1 MLFFFFWFTCFTCF
15 AFFRSFR
22 FFFFILIIINII
34 SEKISSEFAKVIS
47 EWFEEADNE
56 IEYFRNELDQL
67 SKEVV
72 CLQEHL
78 DDISN

>member
-1 MLFFFFWFTCFTCF
+1 M
-15 AFFRSFR
+15 
-22 FFFFILIIINII
+22 IIDCGNNDYRNVAIESDYIDII
-34 SEKISSEFAKVIS
+34 SEKISPEFAKVIS

-56 IEYFRNELDQL
+56 IEYLRNELDQL

-78 DDISN
+78 DNINN

>member
-1 MLFFFFWFTCFTCF
+1 MIVDCGNNDY
-15 AFFRSFR
+15 RNVSVEGDY
-22 FFFFILIIINII
+22 IDII
-34 SEKISSEFAKVIS
+34 SEKISPEFAKVIS

-56 IEYFRNELDQL
+56 IEYLRNELEQL

-78 DDISN
+78 DNIDN

>member
-1 MLFFFFWFTCFTCF
+1 MIVDCGNNDY
-15 AFFRSFR
+15 RNVSVEGDY
-22 FFFFILIIINII
+22 IDII
-34 SEKISSEFAKVIS
+34 SEKISPEFAKVIS

-56 IEYFRNELDQL
+56 IEYLRNELDQL

-78 DDISN
+78 DNIDN